1 MNSFHLLLIVIIT
14 LISII
19 LIYIRKLRDKRD
31 ITHDIKQDVETKEI
45 DDLFNN
51 TIEEVNTHLPQ
62 KIKQKKFRVI
72 LKNKGWWNR
81 NNSFIGVMCAILFIA
96 ILILVLSNVAHKRYN
111 LQQEITIQ
119 KEHQKMSY
127 EDSIQNNKDS
137 IKNEQIELISSKLS
151 EIDKTIRETNRIIH
165 RIEKQI
171 KDITEN
177 DF

>member
-62 KIKQKKFRVI
+62 KIKQKKI
-72 LKNKGWWNR
+72 QGNTKEQG
-81 NNSFIGVMCAILFIA
+81 
-96 ILILVLSNVAHKRYN
+96 LV
-111 LQQEITIQ
+111 E
-119 KEHQKMSY
+119 
-127 EDSIQNNKDS
+127 
-137 IKNEQIELISSKLS
+137 
-151 EIDKTIRETNRIIH
+151 
-165 RIEKQI
+165 
-171 KDITEN
+171 
-177 DF
+177 